1 MDDGQKAPRGHP
13 DFNSHM
19 KILRVSI
26 FQTDGQMDKQTDR
39 QGNTPTACGLEE
51 PFSGV
56 LERFLK
62 PIHALH
68 VYCKN

>member
-1 MDDGQKAPRGHP
+1 MTLSGKKKRSICGGEKLTDW
-13 DFNSHM
+13 
-19 KILRVSI
+19 KIVIKLVKK
-26 FQTDGQMDKQTDR
+26 DE
-39 QGNTPTACGLEE
+39 TPAACGLEE
-51 PFSGV
+51 LFSNV